1 MTDSKLT
8 SIEIGRAALK
18 IAVTGSRSEEQRI
31 KQELAEQGIRST
43 AVDFGGEF
51 IPSIVKI
58 VERAVVAAQRQG
70 GFRYACWRR
79 CGSRSCSCGFR
90 AGENQGFG
98 L

>member
-58 VERAVVAAQRQG
+58 VERAVEAG
-70 GFRYACWRR
+70 PGFRYACWRR
-79 CGSRSCSCGFR
+79 CGSRRCSCGFR